1 LNKRRTQAWG
11 CPTKFRASVHRLT
24 YPLPVMPQVYM
35 NILTTTKCIIW
46 NL

>member
-1 LNKRRTQAWG
+1 MNQVWG

-24 YPLPVMPQVYM
+24 YPLPVMPQQVYM